1 MNRYFNIAK
10 NNKILSAFSLVLALL
25 VLITFAISPAFACN
39 HECSGE
45 LCVICI
51 ATASARFVKFFALF
65 IGVLLVALVF
75 AVMVLR
81 RAYSTETL
89 VTLKRKLTI

>member
-25 VLITFAISPAFACN
+25 VLITFAIVPAFACN

-51 ATASARFVKFFALF
+51 ASASARFVKFLALF
-65 IGVLLVALVF
+65 VGMLLAVVVF
-75 AVMVLR
+75 AVTVLR
-81 RAYSTETL
+81 KEYTTETL